1 MSRSVNDKSPFE
13 RLYTRTMDLAASR
26 HAVWWLLAL
35 AVAEASFFP
44 VPVEALLLPMM
55 FATPSRAWILA
66 LLATIGTV
74 LGGVTGY
81 AVGLFLHDAV
91 AWPLLELYGYAE
103 TYAEYAALYNEW
115 GAWIVFAGGFTPIP
129 YKVVTIASGAM
140 HLDIWVFVAASAVS
154 RGLRFAIEAA
164 LLSWFGVPL
173 RGLVERHLTLAGLA
187 MLVALVAGFV
197 AIKWFL

>member
-1 MSRSVNDKSPFE
+1 MFE
-13 RLYTRTMDLAASR
+13 RLYARTMDLAASR

-55 FATPSRAWILA
+55 FATPSRAWFLA
-66 LLATIGTV
+66 LLATVGTV
-74 LGGVTGY
+74 VGGVTGY
-81 AVGLFLHDAV
+81 VIGLFLQDAV
-91 AWPLLELYGYAE
+91 AWPVLEFYGYTE
-103 TYAEYAALYNEW
+103 VYAEYAELYNVW
-115 GAWIVFAGGFTPIP
+115 GVWIVLAGGFTPIP
-129 YKVVTIASGAM
+129 YKVVTLASGAM

-164 LLSWFGVPL
+164 LLSWFAVPV

-187 MLVALVAGFV
+187 MLVALIAGFV

>member
-1 MSRSVNDKSPFE
+1 MFE
-13 RLYTRTMDLAASR
+13 RLYARTMDLAASR

-55 FATPSRAWILA
+55 FATPSRAWLLA

-74 LGGVTGY
+74 LGGAAGY
-81 AVGLFLHDAV
+81 AVGLFFHDAV
-91 AWPLLELYGYAE
+91 AWPVLEFYGYAKV
-103 TYAEYAALYNEW
+103 YAEYATLYNEW

-140 HLDIWVFVAASAVS
+140 HLDIWVFVVASAVS

-164 LLSWFGVPL
+164 LLSWFSVPL
-173 RGLVERHLTLAGLA
+173 RGLVERHFTLAGSA
-187 MLVALVAGFV
+187 MLVALVAGFA

>member
-1 MSRSVNDKSPFE
+1 MFE
-13 RLYTRTMDLAASR
+13 RLYARTMDLAASR

-55 FATPSRAWILA
+55 FATPSRAWFLA

-81 AVGLFLHDAV
+81 AIGLFLLDAV
-91 AWPLLELYGYAE
+91 AWPVLEFYGYAE
-103 TYAEYAALYNEW
+103 AYADYAALYNAW
-115 GAWIVFAGGFTPIP
+115 GVWIVLAGGFTPIP

-140 HLDIWVFVAASAVS
+140 HLDIWVFVAASAAS

-164 LLSWFGVPL
+164 LLSWFAVPM
-173 RGLVERHLTLAGLA
+173 RSLVERHLTLAGLA

>member
-1 MSRSVNDKSPFE
+1 MLGK
-13 RLYTRTMDLAASR
+13 LYAKTMDLAASP

-55 FATPSRAWILA
+55 FAAPSRAWFLA
-66 LLATIGTV
+66 VMATVGTV
-74 LGGVTGY
+74 AGGLAGY

-91 AWPLLELYGYAE
+91 AWPILEFYGYGE
-103 TYAEYAALYNEW
+103 VYGEYAALYNTW

-140 HLDIWVFVAASAVS
+140 HLDIWVFVAASVVS

-164 LLSWFGVPL
+164 LLSWFAVPV
-173 RGLVERHLTLAGLA
+173 RSLVERHLTLAGLA
-187 MLVALVAGFV
+187 MLVLLVAGFI
-197 AIKWFL
+197 AIRWIL